1 MQEPVACLKEP
12 IRLHEGEKQLWQFST
27 NQPTTGPI
35 KHFYDVG
42 LAQRFGIE
50 ELHAQNFAILG
61 KATGSY

>member
-1 MQEPVACLKEP
+1 M
-12 IRLHEGEKQLWQFST
+12 HEDEKQLWQFST

-50 ELHAQNFAILG
+50 ELHAQNFAILS
-61 KATGSY
+61 KATGSC